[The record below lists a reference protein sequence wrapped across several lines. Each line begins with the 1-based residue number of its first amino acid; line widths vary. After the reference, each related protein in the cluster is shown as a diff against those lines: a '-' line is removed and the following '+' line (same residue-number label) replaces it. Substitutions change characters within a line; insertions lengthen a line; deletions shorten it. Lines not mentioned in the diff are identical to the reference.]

1 MCSMKRRKVE
11 LPRKI
16 YDFPDGRVKHVNWRE
31 VEPMPPGKWPGIYGD
46 VETELI
52 VSRENNGSKQTVMGR
67 SVYHP
72 GSYHEPHCH
81 FYAEEFIYCLSG
93 KCVVGSVDRE
103 YLFTPG
109 DMQFSK
115 IEEIH
120 WLRNPFDEPV
130 EFIWVYSGASMPF
143 ESGYATPD
151 VFSEGMSIY
160 KKNETPK

>member
-1 MCSMKRRKVE
+1 MKRRKADLE
-11 LPRKI
+11 RKT
-16 YDFPDGRVKHVNWRE
+16 YTFPKGGVKHVNWRE

-52 VSRENNGSKQTVMGR
+52 VCRENTGSKQTVMGR
-67 SVYHP
+67 SLYHP

-81 FYAEEFIYCLSG
+81 FYSEEFIFCLSG
-93 KCVVGSVDRE
+93 KCVVGNGEKE

-109 DMQFSK
+109 DTQFSG
-115 IEEIH
+115 IGGVH
-120 WLRNPFDEPV
+120 WLRNPFEQPV

-151 VFSEGMSIY
+151 VFSEGMKIF
-160 KKNETPK
+160 KKNQKPG

>member
-1 MCSMKRRKVE
+1 MKRRKAD
-11 LPRKI
+11 LPRET
-16 YDFPDGRVKHVNWRE
+16 YRFPEGEAHLVNWAE
-31 VEPMPPGKWPGIYGD
+31 VEPMPPGEWPGIYGE

-52 VSRENNGSKQTVMGR
+52 VCRENMGSDRTVMGR

-81 FYAEEFIYCLSG
+81 FYCEEFIFCLSG
-93 KCVVGSVDRE
+93 KCVVGSEGKE

-109 DMQFSK
+109 DTQFSK
-115 IEEIH
+115 VEHVH

-130 EFIWVYSGASMPF
+130 EFLWIYSGVAMPF

-151 VFSEGMSIY
+151 IFAEGMSLY
-160 KKNETPK
+160 KKKNTPK